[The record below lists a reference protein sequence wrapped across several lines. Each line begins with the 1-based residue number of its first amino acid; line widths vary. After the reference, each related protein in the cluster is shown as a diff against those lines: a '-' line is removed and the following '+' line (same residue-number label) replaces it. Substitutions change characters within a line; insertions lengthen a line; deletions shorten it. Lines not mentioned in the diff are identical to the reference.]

1 MQYNIYLIREQKR
14 IRTRTNIA
22 EFSAKLAVFL
32 KIRENMR
39 FQFSIQWVYDFQF
52 HNFVFG

>member
-22 EFSAKLAVFL
+22 EMS
-32 KIRENMR
+32 